1 MNQSPRTAIA
11 SPLHTALVFTI
22 LTGWASYSAWRSAHA
37 RAHGAG
43 NLLLT
48 YSASILLE
56 AALFAIVI
64 LGRGR
69 WREIFGP
76 KKGAAQVWRDIG
88 VAIVFWLA
96 SAIAL
101 SILSKAV
108 GAPSTIK
115 NLAYLFPHTIAEK
128 IMWVLLSITAGVC
141 EETIFRGYLQRQF
154 EAFTRSALL
163 GIVLSAAVFGAGH
176 IYQGPRPAFVIGCYG
191 AMFSILA
198 YWRRSIRPGIFAH
211 AWQDS
216 LAGLLVGVLEKLSP
230 A

>member
-1 MNQSPRTAIA
+1 VDSPRSAVA
-11 SPLHTALVFTI
+11 SPLHTALVVMI
-22 LTGWASYSAWRSAHA
+22 LAGWAGYSALRSAHA
-37 RAHGAG
+37 RAQGG

-48 YSASILLE
+48 YGASMLLE
-56 AALFAIVI
+56 AALFTVVVWGA
-64 LGRGR
+64 R

-76 KKGAAQVWRDIG
+76 RKGAAQLWRDIG

-101 SILSKAV
+101 SILSKAL

-115 NLAYLFPHTIAEK
+115 NLAYLLPRTTPEK

-154 EAFTRSALL
+154 EAFSRSALL
-163 GIVLSAAVFGAGH
+163 GIVLSATLFGAGH
-176 IYQGPRPAFVIGCYG
+176 IYQGPRPALVIGCYG
-191 AMFSILA
+191 AMFSALA
-198 YWRRSIRPGIFAH
+198 YWRKSIRPGIFAH

-216 LAGLLVGVLEKLSP
+216 LAGLLANMLEKLP
-230 A
+230 RA